1 MLDLEESEENL
12 GKATNKDHSKNKK
25 NLPLLVGPSETMN
38 EIKKFQHETLE
49 SLSKLSLNNHPFK
62 FYVENLFNR
71 RN

>member
-1 MLDLEESEENL
+1 M
-12 GKATNKDHSKNKK
+12 KFKHSLMSNNFTK
-25 NLPLLVGPSETMN
+25 SDMN